1 MRIAALIQAYHRPD
15 LLAHLIDRLSG
26 NLWQVYVHLDK
37 KSNAADFFHFT
48 PRVRSFESIYRVYWG
63 SFSHVLAT
71 LDLMCRALEDPSN
84 THFYLMSGQ
93 CYPVKSDEQIA
104 ALLEAEAGNFITMLK
119 MPGSHKPLHR
129 LTRWHFHDAKAVGI
143 DNAALKKIAQKIFN
157 RLPQRDIAKTLRGM
171 QPYGGTAWW
180 MLNRKSA
187 SAVLSFL
194 DSSPWYLNAFRW
206 SLVPEEMFFQ
216 TIIAKLGIR
225 PDRMT
230 PTFTKWIEGASNPL
244 PVNETTLSEAKASWH
259 LMARKFND
267 IIG

>member
-1 MRIAALIQAYHRPD
+1 MSRLQPCSKRRQAISSPCTR
-15 LLAHLIDRLSG
+15 
-26 NLWQVYVHLDK
+26 
-37 KSNAADFFHFT
+37 
-48 PRVRSFESIYRVYWG
+48 
-63 SFSHVLAT
+63 
-71 LDLMCRALEDPSN
+71 CRCHIS
-84 THFYLMSGQ
+84 Q
-93 CYPVKSDEQIA
+93 
-104 ALLEAEAGNFITMLK
+104 
-119 MPGSHKPLHR
+119 LHR

-171 QPYGGTAWW
+171 QPYGGTTWW

-230 PTFTKWIEGASNPL
+230 PTFTKWIEGASHPL

-267 IIG
+267 IID